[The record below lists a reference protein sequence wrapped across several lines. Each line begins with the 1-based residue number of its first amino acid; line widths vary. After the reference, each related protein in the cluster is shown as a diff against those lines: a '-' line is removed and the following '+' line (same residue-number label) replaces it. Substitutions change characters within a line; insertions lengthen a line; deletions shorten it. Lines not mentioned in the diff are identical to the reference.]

1 MSFLRIVLLS
11 FVTLVAISPAEAA
24 TATWDRNPESFVTG
38 YILSYGTQSGVH
50 TVAIDVG
57 NVLSYQFFP
66 PPGQR
71 YYVVVQAYDA
81 ARVTGPKSGEVIVD
95 IPAVTNQPPTLQQP
109 ANQTTVR
116 NTAASLTLVGS
127 DPNGTAVTYSA
138 SGLPA
143 GMTLNS
149 ATGVISGTPTTAAT
163 YNVTATVS
171 DGSLTAS
178 RTFTWTVT
186 NPNLPPTLQQ
196 PANQTTVRNTAA
208 SLTLVGSDPNGTAV
222 TYSASGLPPGL
233 TLNTTT
239 GVISGTATTAGT
251 FNVTATVSDG
261 SLTASRTFT
270 WTVTATTNQAP
281 TLQQPANQTTVR
293 NTAASLTL
301 VGSDPNGTAVTYSA
315 TGLPAGLAV
324 NASTGVISGTP
335 TTAGTYN
342 VTATVSDGSLTASRS
357 FTWTVV
363 TSTNQPPVLTR
374 PSNQVHS
381 VGATVSLQLAASDP
395 NGTALSYQASNLPP
409 GLAINSATG
418 LIAGTL
424 ASNSTGVYDVTATVS
439 DGQLTASQTFTWSVS
454 GADVAVQGD
463 FDGDGRNDPATYRPS
478 NGEWRVWRSGSGY
491 ARAPVVSWGISTDI
505 PVTGDYDGDRR
516 ADYAVYRPSN
526 GTWYVL
532 LSTTNFQTQL
542 RMQWGDPADRPV
554 AFDYDNDGKADLALP
569 RYGGFTILLSGS
581 NYTSSVT
588 VQ

>member
-1 MSFLRIVLLS
+1 MSLFRIVLLS

-24 TATWDRNPESFVTG
+24 TATWNRNPETFVTG

-57 NVLSYQFFP
+57 NVVSYQFFP

-81 ARVTGPKSGEVIVD
+81 SRVAGPKSSEVVVD
-95 IPAVTNQPPTLQQP
+95 IPGTTNQPPTLQQP

-143 GMTLNS
+143 GMTLNTT
-149 ATGVISGTPTTAAT
+149 TGVISGTPTTAAT

-222 TYSASGLPPGL
+222 TYSASGLP
-233 TLNTTT
+233 
-239 GVISGTATTAGT
+239 
-251 FNVTATVSDG
+251 
-261 SLTASRTFT
+261 
-270 WTVTATTNQAP
+270 
-281 TLQQPANQTTVR
+281 
-293 NTAASLTL
+293 
-301 VGSDPNGTAVTYSA
+301 
-315 TGLPAGLAV
+315 AGLAV
-324 NASTGVISGTP
+324 NATTGVISGTP
-335 TTAGTYN
+335 TTAATYN

-357 FTWTVV
+357 FTWSVV
-363 TSTNQPPVLTR
+363 TSTNQAPVLTR
-374 PSNQVHS
+374 PSNQIHS
-381 VGATVSLQLAASDP
+381 VGATVSLQLVASDP

-409 GLAINSATG
+409 GLAVNSASG

-424 ASNSTGVYDVTATVS
+424 ASNATGVYNVTATVS

-532 LSTTNFQTQL
+532 LSTTNFQSQL